1 MEDNE
6 LMARLALGDT
16 DALTALIARHRSWV
30 ERMAAQ
36 LLHDDT
42 EAQDVAQEVFAR
54 VYLLRQ
60 RYQPT
65 FAFRTYLGVIVRS
78 LCADRLRRAHR
89 APLLPGSLPES
100 PVPSAEEAFL
110 QQEDDVHLWRLI
122 ADLPAED
129 RALLEGYALS
139 GLKYRELA
147 QRLNLTPGQVKIRLH
162 RIRRRLKAM
171 KEVDP

>member
-6 LMARLALGDT
+6 LMAHLALGDV
-16 DALTALIARHRSWV
+16 DALEELIARHRLWA

-36 LLHDDT
+36 LLNDDT
-42 EAQDVAQEVFAR
+42 EAQDVAQEAFAR

-60 RYQPT
+60 RYRPT
-65 FAFRTYLGVIVRS
+65 FTFRTYLGVIVRS
-78 LCADRLRRAHR
+78 LCVDRLRRAHR
-89 APLLPGSLPES
+89 APLLPGSLPEC
-100 PVPSAEEAFL
+100 PVPSTEEAFL
-110 QQEDDVHLWRLI
+110 RQEEDMHLWQMI
-122 ADLPAED
+122 AALPPED
-129 RALLEGYALS
+129 RTLLEGYALS